1 MKGNMFKELKE
12 KNRIEKSSFFNE
24 IFLEYKALKLPL
36 DHMEREESQTSLIE
50 GLKSGIFVAS
60 RAE

>member
-24 IFLEYKALKLPL
+24 ISLEYKALKLP
-36 DHMEREESQTSLIE
+36 
-50 GLKSGIFVAS
+50 
-60 RAE
+60 